1 VKQIPNRLGLMVR
14 LSVSDNT
21 ADLIKG
27 LDSLQRK
34 QLPFALSR
42 SINSIGIGISQNE
55 SEETKKVFHNPIPFT
70 VGKPNKAGAINAF
83 PVRFGNKKSPAATVS
98 IHPLRAKY
106 LHFEI
111 TGATFTKANNAGH
124 AVRVPTSK
132 IKLNKYGNLAK
143 GAQKRLL
150 AKKYT
155 KGGTR
160 HNTTFAGVPKGG
172 RFAGQ
177 AGIWRRYG
185 TGHLR
190 DRSEDGRNMDGRIGL
205 TRLVSWVG
213 GSTHRPIFN
222 FYGVAAKIINASFDR
237 VVQAELRNA
246 LWTANMQAQKS
257 SGTRLRWRNGGL
269 YSG

>member
-1 VKQIPNRLGLMVR
+1 MKQIPNRLGLMVR

-42 SINSIGIGISQNE
+42 SINSIAIGISQNE
-55 SEETKKVFHNPIPFT
+55 SEETKKVFHSPIPFT
-70 VGKPNKAGAINAF
+70 VGKPNKAGAINDF
-83 PVRFGNKKSPAATVS
+83 PVRFGNKKSLPATVS

-106 LHFEI
+106 LHFVI
-111 TGATFTKANNAGH
+111 TGETFTKANNAGH
-124 AVRVPTSK
+124 AVRVPAK

-150 AKKYT
+150 AKKYA
-155 KGGTR
+155 KGGKR

-190 DRSEDGRNMDGRIGL
+190 DRSEDGRSMDGRVGL
-205 TRLVSWVG
+205 TRLVSWVD

-222 FYGVAAKIINASFDR
+222 FYGIAAKIIYDSFDR

-246 LWTANMQAQKS
+246 LRTANLQPGMTSK
-257 SGTRLRWRNGGL
+257 TRLRWRNGGL
-269 YSG
+269 YVG